1 MASTPP
7 KKTPAT
13 KSRREYDASTKA
25 SVMAALLTGQGVT
38 EVAAKYKVPEGTVK
52 SWRARMKPG
61 SETDVAKV
69 ATEKR
74 EEIATLLIQYLHA
87 NLTTLHAQ
95 AVVFSSKEWLEKQ
108 NAADAAVLHGVLT
121 DKTIRLLE
129 ALGGVSNS
137 PV

>member
-1 MASTPP
+1 
-7 KKTPAT
+7 
-13 KSRREYDASTKA
+13 
-25 SVMAALLTGQGVT
+25 MAALLTGQGVT

-61 SETDVAKV
+61 AETDVAKV

-74 EEIATLLIQYLHA
+74 EEIGALLIQYLHA

-95 AVVFSSKEWLEKQ
+95 AVVFSDRVWLEKQ

-121 DKTIRLLE
+121 DKTVRLLE
-129 ALGGVSNS
+129 AFGASNGAL
-137 PV
+137 